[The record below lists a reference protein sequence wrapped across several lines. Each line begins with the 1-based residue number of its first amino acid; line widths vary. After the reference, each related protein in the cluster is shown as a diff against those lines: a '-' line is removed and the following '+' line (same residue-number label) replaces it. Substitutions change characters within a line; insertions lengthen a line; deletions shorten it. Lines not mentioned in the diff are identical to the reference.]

1 MRVTDLT
8 IQRNFLYNIFGVE
21 KRLGELQDMASSGK
35 SITRPQDDPVGSE
48 RSISLRHDLC
58 VNDQYLRNIDK
69 AKTWMSQTE
78 QAMAHVTT
86 VLSRAHDLA
95 LTGMTGTTPEDAREA
110 ISAEISQLK
119 DELSGVFDTTVDGRN
134 LLHGTMP
141 VWRLGTDVTVTCN
154 GVEAI
159 MTEVSTFMDQLE
171 QGLETSNVDDIK
183 DAAEG
188 IDKCLDKVLSH
199 RAENGAK
206 LRRLD
211 TLEEKA
217 GEMYVEY
224 KRVLANVEE
233 VDITEVVVKL
243 MSQQMAYQTALAVG
257 ARLIQPS
264 LLDYLH

>member
-1 MRVTDLT
+1 M
-8 IQRNFLYNIFGVE
+8 
-21 KRLGELQDMASSGK
+21 
-35 SITRPQDDPVGSE
+35 
-48 RSISLRHDLC
+48 
-58 VNDQYLRNIDK
+58 
-69 AKTWMSQTE
+69 
-78 QAMAHVTT
+78 
-86 VLSRAHDLA
+86 
-95 LTGMTGTTPEDAREA
+95 
-110 ISAEISQLK
+110 
-119 DELSGVFDTTVDGRN
+119 
-134 LLHGTMP
+134 
-141 VWRLGTDVTVTCN
+141 TVTCN

-171 QGLETSNVDDIK
+171 QGLTTSNVDDIK